1 MYESYKIRNN
11 VSYLKSYKAM
21 TEMMTHNYLVKIKEA
36 PPYSKELEGPVLL
49 NSLARASL
57 DKKTNSYIFTDK
69 IETQHKPNAANVKA
83 VQESLKAAAGTSGV
97 GVDQG
102 L

>member
-1 MYESYKIRNN
+1 
-11 VSYLKSYKAM
+11 
-21 TEMMTHNYLVKIKEA
+21 MMTHNSLVKIKEH

-57 DKKTNSYIFTDK
+57 DKKTNSYVFTDK
-69 IETQHKPNAANVKA
+69 METQHKPNVANVKA
-83 VQESLKAAAGTSGV
+83 VQESLKAAVGTSGV

-102 L
+102 SWLIILALRVIVVDTMFSPLQS